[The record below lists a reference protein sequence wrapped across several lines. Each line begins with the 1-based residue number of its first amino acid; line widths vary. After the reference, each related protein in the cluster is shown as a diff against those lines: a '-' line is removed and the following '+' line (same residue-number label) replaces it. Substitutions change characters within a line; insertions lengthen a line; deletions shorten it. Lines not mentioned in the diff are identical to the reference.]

1 MLCFTTT
8 TQSKQPESI
17 KLLRDRLDATFQW
30 LLEIHILFLFTFLQ
44 DEKNQLLQTSV
55 WVRQVGISVSW
66 IPYQRW
72 LHNVSSIISS
82 IG

>member
-30 LLEIHILFLFTFLQ
+30 LREIHILFLFNFLQ

-82 IG
+82 IV